1 MSIWKKMNEKVDFRF
16 YQQKDK
22 ALEKKLTVKD
32 FLALG
37 LGTILS
43 TSIFTLPGIVAAL
56 HTGPAVVFSYLVAAV
71 VAGLVALNYAEMA
84 SSLPFA
90 GSAYS
95 WVSVVFGKFWGW
107 IVGWALLAEYLIA
120 VAFVASGLSANVQGL
135 ISPLGWKLPNAL
147 AFGLG
152 TNGGVVDIIAVLTVA
167 IVSFILFLG
176 DDKSSKVA
184 NLLVVLKLL
193 AIVTFIVVGATA
205 IKAQNYVPFVPAH
218 KPGTSFGGWQ
228 GIYAGASTIFLSYIG
243 FDSIASNSAEA
254 KNPKKTMPRGI
265 IGSLIIG
272 TIFFVLVSLVLV
284 GMFKYT
290 NYANNAEPVGWAL
303 RQQGHVI
310 IASVVTAV
318 AVLGMFTALI
328 AMMMAG
334 SRLIYSFGRD
344 KMLPKGVGK
353 LNKNHLPSTALW
365 IITIVGIVMG
375 GVFPFTFLAE
385 LISTGTLIAFMFV
398 SLAMYPLRRRE
409 GKDLPVAP
417 FKSPFYPVFPAL
429 GFLGSLAIFLGLDAD
444 AKIYSVVWFIIGVI
458 IYFTYSITHANSAI
472 PDQRDSETSE
482 EVK

>member
-1 MSIWKKMNEKVDFRF
+1 MNEKVDFHF
-16 YQQKDK
+16 YAQKDK
-22 ALEKKLTVKD
+22 SLEKTLTVKD

-43 TSIFTLPGIVAAL
+43 TSIFTLPGIVAANY
-56 HTGPAVVFSYLVAAV
+56 TGPSVVISFIVAAI
-71 VAGLVALNYAEMA
+71 VAGLVAMNYAEMA

-95 WVSVVFGKFWGW
+95 WISVVFGKFWGW

-120 VAFVASGLSANVQGL
+120 VAFVAAGLSSNVQGL
-135 ISPLGWKLPNAL
+135 ISPFGLKLPNSL
-147 AFGLG
+147 AFPLG
-152 TNGGVVDIIAVLTVA
+152 TNGGVVDIIAVIIVA
-167 IVSFILFLG
+167 IVTFILFLG

-184 NLLVVLKLL
+184 NLLVALKLI
-193 AIVTFIVVGATA
+193 AIIVFIVVGATA
-205 IKAQNYVPFVPAH
+205 IKAQNYVPFIP
-218 KPGTSFGGWQ
+218 KPHLNANGTTFGGWG
-228 GIYAGASTIFLSYIG
+228 GIYAGVSTIFLSYIG

-254 KNPKKTMPRGI
+254 KNPQKTMPRGI

-272 TIFFVLVSLVLV
+272 TIFFILVSLVLV

-310 IASVVTAV
+310 TATVVQAI

-344 KMLPKGVGK
+344 KMLPKQVGK
-353 LNKNHLPSTALW
+353 LNKNHLPSVALW

-375 GVFPFTFLAE
+375 GIFPFTFLAQ
-385 LISTGTLIAFMFV
+385 LISSGTLIAFMFV
-398 SLAMYPLRRRE
+398 SLAMYPLRKRE
-409 GKDLPVAP
+409 GKDLPMAP
-417 FKSPFYPVFPAL
+417 FRAPFYPVFPAL
-429 GFLGSLAIFLGLDAD
+429 GFLGSLAIFWGLDIE
-444 AKIYSVVWFIIGVI
+444 AKTYSVVWFIIGVI
-458 IYFTYSITHANSAI
+458 IYFVYGIKHSHAPI
-472 PDQRDSETSE
+472 PDEKDAETE
-482 EVK
+482 QEVK